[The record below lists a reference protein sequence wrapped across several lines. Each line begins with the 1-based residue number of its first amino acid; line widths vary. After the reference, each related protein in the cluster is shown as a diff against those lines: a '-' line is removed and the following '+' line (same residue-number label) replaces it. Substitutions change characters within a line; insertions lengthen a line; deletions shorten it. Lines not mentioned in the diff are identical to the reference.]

1 MSKNGIAPSSG
12 HVEST
17 RDYPESKIVKEMQSF
32 LGLCSYFR
40 RFVNGFSLIS
50 KSLYD
55 STKEG
60 VKYKFSDE
68 NKQAFEILKGKLM
81 SSSVCNL

>member
-1 MSKNGIAPSSG
+1 M
-12 HVEST
+12 
-17 RDYPESKIVKEMQSF
+17 
-32 LGLCSYFR
+32 
-40 RFVNGFSLIS
+40 NGFSLIS